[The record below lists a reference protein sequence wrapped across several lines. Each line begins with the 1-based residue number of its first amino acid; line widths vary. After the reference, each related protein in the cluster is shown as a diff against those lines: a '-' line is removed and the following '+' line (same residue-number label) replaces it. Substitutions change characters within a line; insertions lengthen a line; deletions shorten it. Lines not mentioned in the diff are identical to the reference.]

1 MCSELSARL
10 EEYGVPPLDQEASW
24 ESLTGTQPADGAQ
37 PGTAAAAA
45 AMEPGAQPAL
55 APINTGGSG
64 GAAQQQAADGRASA
78 AATPHGGAGGISSAA
93 ATPRGLVAGASLTP
107 RACGS
112 VLTPRGAGVIAS
124 AAALSSSIARK
135 AGAAGTSGRG
145 SGMGSSSGDAG
156 AAAAAAAAAGG
167 SSADAAVEALAAAL
181 PLRLGGMLRASQQ
194 ERKGVLGAGG
204 SGSGG
209 SRMGPGFAAVVDDV
223 GEAVDDVVA
232 GSCTP

>member
-1 MCSELSARL
+1 M
-10 EEYGVPPLDQEASW
+10 PPLDQEASW

-37 PGTAAAAA
+37 PGSAAAVV
-45 AMEPGAQPAL
+45 EPGAQPAL
-55 APINTGGSG
+55 APINTGGGSG

-78 AATPHGGAGGISSAA
+78 AATPRGGISSAA
-93 ATPRGLVAGASLTP
+93 ATPRGLVAGATLTP

-135 AGAAGTSGRG
+135 AGAAGASGRG
-145 SGMGSSSGDAG
+145 SGMGSSSGDHAG
-156 AAAAAAAAAGG
+156 AAAAGG
-167 SSADAAVEALAAAL
+167 SADAAVEALAAAL

-194 ERKGVLGAGG
+194 ERKGVLGAAGG
-204 SGSGG
+204 NGSGG